1 MKDFSLPKI
10 GNFEL
15 TQQEKTIVGKEETS
29 KINTVKNETTF
40 ILEMKLSFEVVARG
54 HEQDI
59 LCASFVYY
67 LSYVIACAAATL
79 ERNQSFLFIQKSSKT
94 RRSKITRNCNPF
106 HQSKKFMHNKCFLQ
120 KPRNVFLKH

>member
-15 TQQEKTIVGKEETS
+15 TQQEKTNFGKEETS

-67 LSYVIACAAATL
+67 LSYVIACAAAAL
-79 ERNQSFLFIQKSSKT
+79 ERNQSFFIQKSSKT
-94 RRSKITRNCNPF
+94 RRVAVR
-106 HQSKKFMHNKCFLQ
+106 
-120 KPRNVFLKH
+120 

>member
-15 TQQEKTIVGKEETS
+15 TQQEKTNFGKEETS

-40 ILEMKLSFEVVARG
+40 ILEMKLSFEVVASG

-59 LCASFVYY
+59 LLCVVRL
-67 LSYVIACAAATL
+67 LSLIRHRVCCCC
-79 ERNQSFLFIQKSSKT
+79 S
-94 RRSKITRNCNPF
+94 
-106 HQSKKFMHNKCFLQ
+106 
-120 KPRNVFLKH
+120 

>member
-59 LCASFVYY
+59 LLCVVRSISYTSSRVLLLLLKETRVSSFK
-67 LSYVIACAAATL
+67 
-79 ERNQSFLFIQKSSKT
+79 NQA
-94 RRSKITRNCNPF
+94 
-106 HQSKKFMHNKCFLQ
+106 
-120 KPRNVFLKH
+120 KPGVAVR

>member
-40 ILEMKLSFEVVARG
+40 ILEMKLSFEVVASG

-59 LCASFVYY
+59 LLCVVRLPSLIRHRVCCCC
-67 LSYVIACAAATL
+67 S
-79 ERNQSFLFIQKSSKT
+79 
-94 RRSKITRNCNPF
+94 
-106 HQSKKFMHNKCFLQ
+106 
-120 KPRNVFLKH
+120 

>member
-15 TQQEKTIVGKEETS
+15 TQQEKTNFGKEETS

-40 ILEMKLSFEVVARG
+40 ILEMKLSFEVVASG

-59 LCASFVYY
+59 LCASFV
-67 LSYVIACAAATL
+67 LSLIRHRVCCC
-79 ERNQSFLFIQKSSKT
+79 SS
-94 RRSKITRNCNPF
+94 
-106 HQSKKFMHNKCFLQ
+106 
-120 KPRNVFLKH
+120 

>member
-40 ILEMKLSFEVVARG
+40 ILEMKLSFENSVKEG
-54 HEQDI
+54 IDI
-59 LCASFVYY
+59 GGGGWIF
-67 LSYVIACAAATL
+67 
-79 ERNQSFLFIQKSSKT
+79 
-94 RRSKITRNCNPF
+94 
-106 HQSKKFMHNKCFLQ
+106 
-120 KPRNVFLKH
+120 KHVLYPSDCEYRHL